1 MIEQHIEKLRSDPR
15 RLSRRA
21 LRTCAAEQ
29 PADIAEPTCS
39 ERRPAKQPRA
49 EDAERD
55 CYRKLA
61 LDAGKGC
68 DRKRHNAAA
77 NLDRARKHNRV
88 RCAKHLQQR
97 VKKDNSNDAG
107 DQCGHLSNIV
117 ASAAKS
123 MMKRKAPWRWPD
135 QFINV
140 PPGPQADGH
149 GPCDGG
155 RRVDHPS
162 LRPTEVSI
170 FGNAKAGTPRRR
182 VVSSV

>member
-68 DRKRHNAAA
+68 DRKRHNAPA

-88 RCAKHLQQR
+88 GCAKHLQQR
-97 VKKDNSNDAG
+97 VKKDDSNDAG

-123 MMKRKAPWRWPD
+123 MMKRKLLGAGPTNLLMFHPD
-135 QFINV
+135 
-140 PPGPQADGH
+140 
-149 GPCDGG
+149 
-155 RRVDHPS
+155 
-162 LRPTEVSI
+162 
-170 FGNAKAGTPRRR
+170 RRR
-182 VVSSV
+182 TARAR